1 MSRVD
6 TAALAHMV
14 VVVLALAGVIGT
26 ADTQGTENALAAG
39 IAAAAGLVANA
50 VVVWKYIHHHAQEKK
65 QS

>member
-1 MSRVD
+1 MTRID

-14 VVVLALAGVIGT
+14 IVVLSLAGVIST
-26 ADTQGTENALAAG
+26 ADTQGAEPALAAG

-65 QS
+65 S